1 MNNLYQ
7 SLFFRLLL
15 WKQLTEAFSF
25 QLHLQVDFH
34 FSKCQRSTR
43 QGATFKRMNW
53 TCIYQYFTHSTLLK
67 PEGTCLMN
75 YLMLWKAEATL
86 QKIWVWI
93 MYWRLFNM
101 IFILLSNSI
110 CTFLRKHMKP
120 LLKKIKSI
128 SSMVKIAKWA
138 KIWPQ
143 AHIKE
148 KSSA

>member
-1 MNNLYQ
+1 MGSRFKVEKANLTVDRIFSFLKRRVFLVRFRSNNSSNYLYQ

-75 YLMLWKAEATL
+75 YVMKSPLAED
-86 QKIWVWI
+86 
-93 MYWRLFNM
+93 
-101 IFILLSNSI
+101 LSLNYVLTSI
-110 CTFLRKHMKP
+110 QYDFYFAFK
-120 LLKKIKSI
+120 
-128 SSMVKIAKWA
+128 
-138 KIWPQ
+138 
-143 AHIKE
+143 
-148 KSSA
+148 